1 MELKEFIENFAA
13 QFEETESNEITAI
26 TIFKDLDEWSSLT
39 ALSVIAMADE
49 EYEVVLTGDDIRN
62 STTVNDLFELVLVT
76 GASSGIGRS
85 VSIECSKMGA
95 VMYITARNEQRL
107 NETLSMMQGQ
117 GHKMIVADLC
127 DEDSII
133 ALVAGLPKLD
143 GVVHNAGVGDRTLCK
158 MVKES
163 DINRVMSANF
173 EGPVLLQKYL
183 QKQKK
188 INKEASIVF
197 IASRAPFAPTIG
209 NALYSASK
217 GAIIGYS
224 KVLGLELA
232 SQKIRV
238 NCICPAMVWTEL
250 VEKDAEMTGVDHN
263 VAQLSYPLKRYGKP
277 EDIAYLS
284 IYLLSDAS
292 SWMTGSSI
300 DITGGTNSL

>member
-1 MELKEFIENFAA
+1 MGYNPFTLAGK
-13 QFEETESNEITAI
+13 
-26 TIFKDLDEWSSLT
+26 TI
-39 ALSVIAMADE
+39 
-49 EYEVVLTGDDIRN
+49 
-62 STTVNDLFELVLVT
+62 LVT

-224 KVLGLELA
+224 KVLAA
-232 SQKIRV
+232 STFK
-238 NCICPAMVWTEL
+238 
-250 VEKDAEMTGVDHN
+250 
-263 VAQLSYPLKRYGKP
+263 
-277 EDIAYLS
+277 
-284 IYLLSDAS
+284 AS
-292 SWMTGSSI
+292 SWMQETIVRHKTIPADTFLSFICLFRINGLFVCK
-300 DITGGTNSL
+300 GR

>member
-1 MELKEFIENFAA
+1 MGYNPFTLAGK
-13 QFEETESNEITAI
+13 
-26 TIFKDLDEWSSLT
+26 TI
-39 ALSVIAMADE
+39 
-49 EYEVVLTGDDIRN
+49 
-62 STTVNDLFELVLVT
+62 LVT

-107 NETLSMMQGQ
+107 NKTLSMMQGQ